1 VLSKTMNTE
10 ALYHPDRKIRRIRPL
25 KAWHHFQNL
34 IANKEDT
41 SQVFHIIEAL
51 NGSALINDLKRFLS
65 TKAGQERFAERRNLP
80 PYLDDHEMLKKLP
93 AGSLGR
99 SYVDFMEREG
109 LTAQGLVDEYES
121 FTTDVPDYEDA
132 IQWYGNRLRDTHD
145 LLHVLTTYGRDALGE
160 ACVLGFSYSQNKGPG
175 VLFIAYMAARE
186 VAKGMPKG
194 AATLKAV
201 REGQKLGKQAEKIA
215 AQDILALLPQPIDS
229 VREQL
234 GIKRP
239 KIYHAIHEICRDNGF
254 DPYAALAAS

>member
-1 VLSKTMNTE
+1 
-10 ALYHPDRKIRRIRPL
+10 
-25 KAWHHFQNL
+25 
-34 IANKEDT
+34 
-41 SQVFHIIEAL
+41 
-51 NGSALINDLKRFLS
+51 
-65 TKAGQERFAERRNLP
+65 
-80 PYLDDHEMLKKLP
+80 
-93 AGSLGR
+93 
-99 SYVDFMEREG
+99 
-109 LTAQGLVDEYES
+109 
-121 FTTDVPDYEDA
+121 
-132 IQWYGNRLRDTHD
+132 LRDTHD

-201 REGQKLGKQAEKIA
+201 CEGQKLGKQAEKIA

-234 GIKRP
+234 GINRP